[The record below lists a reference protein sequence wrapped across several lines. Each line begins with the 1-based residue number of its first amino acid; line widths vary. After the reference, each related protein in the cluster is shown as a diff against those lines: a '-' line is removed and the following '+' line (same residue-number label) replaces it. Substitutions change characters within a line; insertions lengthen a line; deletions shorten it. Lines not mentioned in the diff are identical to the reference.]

1 MSRNEQPEFLAGYG
15 SLGTKSVRGYG
26 ECDLTLSR
34 MAYGSHKFW
43 SIAAWTE
50 SGAYTGKCMTFR
62 TDHLIA
68 LRDILDHINFDEI
81 QD

>member
-1 MSRNEQPEFLAGYG
+1 MSRAEKPELLAGYG

-26 ECDLTLSR
+26 DCDLTLSR
-34 MAYGSHKFW
+34 MAYGNHKFW

-50 SGAYTGKCMTFR
+50 NGGYTGKCMTFR

-68 LRDILDHINFDEI
+68 LKDILDHINFDEI
-81 QD
+81 LD